1 MIDMIGMLISVAFI
15 MIAVVFFVM
24 SMTIKHLSREVEVI
38 NFELSLL
45 RRQNAEHEHRL
56 TEIENELDCM
66 RYYNVKKMVN
76 NEQNI

>member
-1 MIDMIGMLISVAFI
+1 MIGVLFSIVLVVLAVSI
-15 MIAVVFFVM
+15 ILIAVP
-24 SMTIKHLSREVEVI
+24 IKHLSREVEVI

-45 RRQNAEHEHRL
+45 RRQCAEYEHRL
-56 TEIENELDCM
+56 TEIENEFDCM

>member
-1 MIDMIGMLISVAFI
+1 MFSIVLVVLAVSTLL
-15 MIAVVFFVM
+15 IAVH
-24 SMTIKHLSREVEVI
+24 IKHLSREVEVI

-45 RRQNAEHEHRL
+45 RRQNAENEHRL

>member
-1 MIDMIGMLISVAFI
+1 MIIVMFSIVLVVLAVSII
-15 MIAVVFFVM
+15 LIAVP
-24 SMTIKHLSREVEVI
+24 IKHLSREVEVI

-45 RRQNAEHEHRL
+45 RRHNAENVHRL

>member
-1 MIDMIGMLISVAFI
+1 MIIVMFSIVLVVLAVSII
-15 MIAVVFFVM
+15 LIAVP
-24 SMTIKHLSREVEVI
+24 IKHLSREVEVI

-45 RRQNAEHEHRL
+45 RRQNAENVHRL

-76 NEQNI
+76 NE

>member
-1 MIDMIGMLISVAFI
+1 MTILLLSIVLDVLAVSIIL
-15 MIAVVFFVM
+15 IAV
-24 SMTIKHLSREVEVI
+24 SIKHLSREVEVI

-45 RRQNAEHEHRL
+45 RRQNAEYEHRL

-66 RYYNVKKMVN
+66 RYYNVKKMIN

>member
-1 MIDMIGMLISVAFI
+1 MFSIVLVVLAVSIIL
-15 MIAVVFFVM
+15 IAVP
-24 SMTIKHLSREVEVI
+24 IKRLSREVEVI

-45 RRQNAEHEHRL
+45 RRQNAESEHHL

-66 RYYNVKKMVN
+66 RYYNVKKMIN

>member
-1 MIDMIGMLISVAFI
+1 MTILLLSIVLVVLAVSII
-15 MIAVVFFVM
+15 LIAVP
-24 SMTIKHLSREVEVI
+24 IKHLSKEIEAI

-45 RRQNAEHEHRL
+45 RIQNAEYEHRL

-66 RYYNVKKMVN
+66 RYYNVKKMAN

>member
-1 MIDMIGMLISVAFI
+1 MFSIVLVVLAVSTILIEVP
-15 MIAVVFFVM
+15 
-24 SMTIKHLSREVEVI
+24 IKHLSREVEVI

-45 RRQNAEHEHRL
+45 RRQNAEYVHRL

-66 RYYNVKKMVN
+66 RYYNVKKMVS

>member
-1 MIDMIGMLISVAFI
+1 MIIVMFSIVLVVLAVSTIL
-15 MIAVVFFVM
+15 IAV
-24 SMTIKHLSREVEVI
+24 TIKHLSREVEVI

-66 RYYNVKKMVN
+66 RYYNVKKMVS
-76 NEQNI
+76 NE

>member
-1 MIDMIGMLISVAFI
+1 MIIVMFSIVLVVLAVSTIMVA
-15 MIAVVFFVM
+15 VH
-24 SMTIKHLSREVEVI
+24 IKHLSREVEVI

-45 RRQNAEHEHRL
+45 RRQNAEYEHRL
-56 TEIENELDCM
+56 TEIENVLDCM

>member
-1 MIDMIGMLISVAFI
+1 MIIVMFSIVLVVLAVSII
-15 MIAVVFFVM
+15 LIAVP
-24 SMTIKHLSREVEVI
+24 IKRLSREVEVI

-45 RRQNAEHEHRL
+45 RRQNAEYEHRL

>member
-1 MIDMIGMLISVAFI
+1 MIIVMFSIVLVVLAVSII
-15 MIAVVFFVM
+15 LIAVP
-24 SMTIKHLSREVEVI
+24 IKHLLRELEVI

-45 RRQNAEHEHRL
+45 RRQNAESVHRL